1 MRVDGRRPEDL
12 RPVKMTLDYIVT
24 AEGAVLIETGHTRV
38 LCTASLEDTVPGFLR
53 GKGTGWVTA
62 EYSMLPRATV
72 TRTPR
77 EVTKG
82 RQSGRTLEIQRLIG
96 RSLRAVVDTAALGER
111 TLTMDCD
118 VIQADG
124 GTRCAAITG
133 AYVAMALAVGKLM
146 AGGVVK
152 KNPILDSVAAVSI
165 GIQRGVTLLD
175 LCYEEDSSA
184 DVDMNLVMTGAGK
197 FIELQATAEHAP
209 FDDAQLAEL
218 VAFGRKGVE
227 RLTELQREALSGH
240 K

>member
-1 MRVDGRRPEDL
+1 MRIDGRKADEL

-24 AEGAVLIETGHTRV
+24 AEGAVLMEVGHTRV
-38 LCTASLEDTVPGFLR
+38 LCAATLEDTVPGFLR

-77 EVTKG
+77 EAAKG
-82 RQSGRTLEIQRLIG
+82 KQSGRTLEIQRLIG
-96 RSLRAVVDTAALGER
+96 RSLRAVVDMAALGER
-111 TLTMDCD
+111 TLTLDCD

-133 AYVAMALAVGKLM
+133 AYVAMALAVKKLM

-152 KNPILDSVAAVSI
+152 KNPLLDSVAAVSI
-165 GIQRGVTLLD
+165 GIQKGETLLD

-184 DVDMNLVMTGAGK
+184 DVDMNLVMTGTGK

-209 FDDAQLAEL
+209 FDDGQLAAL
-218 VAFGRKGVE
+218 VEFGKAGVK
-227 RLTELQREALSGH
+227 RLTELQHEALAGYE
-240 K
+240 